1 MSSAAAVDSQGPGGV
16 QQADD
21 WAYQRGGG
29 DGRGSGGAGGRRGP
43 QWNGQSGGR
52 KGGRYSLLLLP
63 PPTHPSIFFLSSAHA
78 LQKRRIPVRIAVS
91 IVMPRYDQIDVGY
104 CNTCVGIG
112 RRLRCEMKRDRRSF
126 EGMDPV
132 LVWHRSIT
140 FPMQPYSTR
149 SS

>member
-21 WAYQRGGG
+21 WAYRRRGG
-29 DGRGSGGAGGRRGP
+29 DSAGRRGAGGGVAC
-43 QWNGQSGGR
+43 NGIA
-52 KGGRYSLLLLP
+52 KVGGRYLLLLLHP
-63 PPTHPSIFFLSSAHA
+63 PIHPSIFFLSSAHA

-91 IVMPRYDQIDVGY
+91 IVMPRYDQIHVGY

-112 RRLRCEMKRDRRSF
+112 EEEACEMKRDRTSF

-132 LVWHRSIT
+132 LL
-140 FPMQPYSTR
+140 
-149 SS
+149 